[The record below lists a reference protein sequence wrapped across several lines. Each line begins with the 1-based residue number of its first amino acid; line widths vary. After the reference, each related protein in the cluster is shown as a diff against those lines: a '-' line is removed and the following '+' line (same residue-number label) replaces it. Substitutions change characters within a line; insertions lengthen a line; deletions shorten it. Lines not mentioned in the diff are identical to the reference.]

1 MIRGRPFPPGNKFS
15 QGRPRGSRNK
25 RALLAEKLFEENSAA
40 LMGMALV
47 KAREDPQMLKML
59 ISRIPRRRHAP
70 VKIGSLPL
78 DTAEDLDRAS
88 KVIFKRASSGR
99 ISWGEALEI
108 SAVIEARRHV
118 LETRDL
124 DQRLRKLEKAGGLPD

>member
-1 MIRGRPFPPGNKFS
+1 MTRGRPFQPGNKFGH
-15 QGRPRGSRNK
+15 GRPPGSRNK
-25 RALLAEKLFEENSAA
+25 RTVLAEKLFEDNSAA

-59 ISRIPRRRHAP
+59 VSRIPRRRHAP
-70 VKIGSLPL
+70 IKLGSLPL

-88 KVIFKRASSGR
+88 KRILKKASSGQ
-99 ISWGEALEI
+99 IGWGEALEI

-124 DQRLRKLEKAGGLPD
+124 ERRVGALENRGQAA